1 MFKCIICGMII
12 NEKNYALNSNAF
24 LNKHKDKENLFY
36 CPFCGVGK
44 EFIKEEQEK
53 DLAFYEELNP
63 STIKILDHAMKLE
76 VFNGDFYNK
85 ASRLSK
91 DIKNKKIFEDL
102 SRIEFMHANIHRR
115 LIGNAELP
123 KLTDISY
130 EKYDNDIKL
139 LELAKK
145 REEHAVAY
153 YEKYF
158 VQIKNPRIKKIF
170 NALKAVEKEHIIIII
185 N

>member
-1 MFKCIICGMII
+1 MFRCIICGMII
-12 NEKNYALNSNAF
+12 NESNYALNSNAF

-44 EFIKEEQEK
+44 EFIQEDLEK
-53 DLAFYEELNP
+53 DLAFYEELDP
-63 STIKILDHAMKLE
+63 GTVKILDHAMKLE

-85 ASRLSK
+85 ASRLCK
-91 DIKNKKIFEDL
+91 DPKNKKIFQDL
-102 SRIEFMHANIHRR
+102 SRIEIMHANIHRR
-115 LIGNAELP
+115 LIGSTELP
-123 KLTDISY
+123 KLADISY

-153 YEKYF
+153 YDKYF
-158 VQIKNPRIKKIF
+158 LQIENLRIKKIF
-170 NALKAVEKEHIIIII
+170 SALKEVEKEHIIIVI